1 MLEDMSSKR
10 GPKGPMSDEHKAA
23 LAQGRAEG
31 KAVRDYLEGLRATK
45 PRRGRKRTPDSIG
58 KRLAAIDLEMADA
71 DALTELKLIE
81 ERRRLS
87 EELESIGTTVD
98 LEALEAAFV
107 KVARSYSERQGISYA
122 SWREVGVEPKV
133 LRAAGIGRAD

>member
-1 MLEDMSSKR
+1 MLAGMSSKR

-45 PRRGRKRTPDSIG
+45 PRRGRKRTPDSIS
-58 KRLAAIDLEMADA
+58 KRLAAIDAELADA

-81 ERRRLS
+81 ERRRLT
-87 EELESIGTTVD
+87 EDLESIGTTVD
-98 LEALEAAFV
+98 LASLESAFV

-133 LRAAGIGRAD
+133 LRAAGIGRGD